1 MVDQVGE
8 DHPLVAHVG
17 RAGDRPELAAFLV
30 LGQHIQGKL
39 FLAAVHLVGATVFY
53 VLNHGRG
60 QEGDR
65 SEHLCPAQKAGG
77 GVANQVLT
85 WALKK

>member
-17 RAGDRPELAAFLV
+17 GAGDRPELATFPV
-30 LGQHIQGKL
+30 LGQLVQGKL
-39 FLAAVHLVGATVFY
+39 ILAAVHLVGATVLY

-65 SEHLCPAQKAGG
+65 SEHLCPAQKVLG
-77 GVANQVLT
+77 GVADQ
-85 WALKK
+85 